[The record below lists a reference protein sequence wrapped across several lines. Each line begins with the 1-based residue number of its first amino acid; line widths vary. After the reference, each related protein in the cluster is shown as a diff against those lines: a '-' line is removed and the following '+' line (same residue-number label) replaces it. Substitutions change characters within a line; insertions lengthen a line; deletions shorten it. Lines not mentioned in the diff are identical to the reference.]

1 MYSLDISGTSN
12 LGSVPLIISFVF
24 VAICLIALTI
34 VFMSSNKWKLSTR
47 IIAVVIL
54 AIVLFIDA
62 DMSDRYATKAFDTV
76 AKDITAHTGYSVIIA
91 NDTETKDPA
100 LFYQACMEELPTT
113 GTTPVYDAKANV
125 ATMEYKITK
134 DKKKVILTYKVNDS
148 KSVTK

>member
-47 IIAVVIL
+47 IIAVVIV
-54 AIVLFIDA
+54 AIILFADA
-62 DMSDRYATKAFDTV
+62 DMSDRYATKAFDTI
-76 AKDITAHTGYSVIIA
+76 AKDITTHTGYSVIITNNA
-91 NDTETKDPA
+91 ETKDPA
-100 LFYQACMEELPTT
+100 IFYQACMEELPTT
-113 GTTPVYDAKANV
+113 GTTPVYDAKDNA

-134 DKKKVILTYKVNDS
+134 DKKKVILTYKVNN
-148 KSVTK
+148 KSATK